1 MQVHLV
7 DGTYELFRNW
17 FGAPPRRAPDGREVG
32 ATIGL
37 MRTLGALLR
46 EPGVTHVAVAF
57 DHVIESFRNELFAGY
72 KTSEGVPEELL
83 AQFEPA
89 ERAARSLGLVVWPM
103 IEFEADDA
111 LATAAARFEADS
123 RVERVVICT
132 PDKDLAQCVRGT
144 RVVCLDR
151 RRQTI
156 LDEAGVVAKF
166 GVPPASI
173 PDWLALVGDD
183 ADGIPGL
190 PGFGARTAAALLARY
205 RTIDEIA
212 DDPTDWPRYVRGATN
227 LAAIL
232 RGQRESAQLYRTLAT
247 LRTDAPLAESLADL
261 EWKGIHD
268 AEYETMMRELGG
280 VRGE

>member
-32 ATIGL
+32 ATVGL

-46 EPGVTHVAVAF
+46 EPGVTHVSVAF
-57 DHVIESFRNELFAGY
+57 DHVIESFRNDLFAGY

-89 ERAARSLGLVVWPM
+89 ERAARALGLVVWPM
-103 IEFEADDA
+103 VELEADDA
-111 LATAAARFEADS
+111 LATAAARFAAEPS
-123 RVERVVICT
+123 VERVVICT

-151 RRQTI
+151 RRQAM
-156 LDEAGVVAKF
+156 LDEAGVIAKF
-166 GVPPASI
+166 GVPPAAI

-205 RTIDEIA
+205 GTIDAIA
-212 DDPTDWPRYVRGATN
+212 DDPADWPRFVRGAPN
-227 LAAIL
+227 LAAVL
-232 RGQRESAQLYRTLAT
+232 RAQREDARLYRTLAT
-247 LRTDAPLAESLADL
+247 LRTDAPLSESLGEL
-261 EWKGIHD
+261 EWRGVRE
-268 AEYETMMRELGG
+268 AEYEALTRELGG
-280 VRGE
+280 LRGE